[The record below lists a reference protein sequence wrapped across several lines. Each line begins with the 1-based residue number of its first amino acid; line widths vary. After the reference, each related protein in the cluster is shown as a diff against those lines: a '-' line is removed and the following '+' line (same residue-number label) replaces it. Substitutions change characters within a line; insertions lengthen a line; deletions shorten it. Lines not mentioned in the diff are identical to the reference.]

1 MRHSFEAH
9 ASEFNFSFPC
19 RIDSC
24 PRSFNTHSSFQS
36 HVSRKHPNSQP
47 PPVPIN
53 VLDEEGDIGRSSQS
67 DTEDLSDGQQD
78 SPTDSEDT
86 DSEDRFIALDS
97 VRPGPHSCDGPQKSA
112 ALFLL
117 RMKEQYRLTQVSI
130 DFVVSHMNGIIST
143 VMQSTQ
149 TKVCDSIREQLTDVQ
164 METDLPDVSSCF
176 APVNPFEGFETE
188 HKQLKFYREHFNL
201 VVSLNSNDL

>member
-1 MRHSFEAH
+1 MRHCFEAH
-9 ASEFNFSFPC
+9 ASEFNFSFSC

-24 PRSFNTHSSFQS
+24 PRSFNTLSSFQS

-53 VLDEEGDIGRSSQS
+53 VLDEEGDTGRSSQS

-78 SPTDSEDT
+78 TPTDSEDT
-86 DSEDRFIALDS
+86 DSEDPLDS
-97 VRPGPHSCDGPQKSA
+97 VNPGPHSYDGAQKSA

-117 RMKEQYRLTQVSI
+117 RMKEQHRLTQVSI
-130 DFVVSHMNGIIST
+130 DFVVSHMNGIISS

-149 TKVCDSIREQLTDVQ
+149 EKVCDSIRGQLTDVQ
-164 METDLPDVSSCF
+164 METDPPDVSSCF
-176 APVNPFEGFETE
+176 APVNPFEGLETE
-188 HKQLKFYREHFNL
+188 HKQLKFYRDHFNL
-201 VVSLNSNDL
+201 VVSLESSIIFL